1 MTDEEKKQEEVI
13 DQAPAEETAA
23 EEVKVEEIKPEEVSA
38 EETKEEVKEELKA
51 EEAPKEEEKK
61 EVDMS
66 KLSDTAVKVVEMVE
80 KMAVLELAELVKVLE
95 DKFGVSAAAPAA
107 VAVAPGA
114 TGEESAG
121 EEKSEFNINITV
133 AGSNKIGLIKAIRA
147 VTDLG
152 LKEAKDVAE
161 SLPKVIK
168 EGVKKA
174 EAEEIK
180 KTIEESG
187 ATVELQ

>member
-1 MTDEEKKQEEVI
+1 MTDEENKQEEAQEEV
-13 DQAPAEETAA
+13 QTEEVKTEEAPAPAEEVKA
-23 EEVKVEEIKPEEVSA
+23 EEPKTEEAPKEEIKEES
-38 EETKEEVKEELKA
+38 
-51 EEAPKEEEKK
+51 KEEEKK

-66 KLSDTAVKVVEMVE
+66 KLSDTAVKVVDMVE
-80 KMAVLELAELVKVLE
+80 KMSVLELAELVKVLE
-95 DKFGVSAAAPAA
+95 DKFGVSAAAPVAQVAA
-107 VAVAPGA
+107 PSAGG
-114 TGEESAG
+114 GEAKG
-121 EEKSEFNINITV
+121 EEKSEFNINITA
-133 AGSNKIGLIKAIRA
+133 AGANKIGLIKAIRA

-168 EGVKKA
+168 EKVKKE
-174 EAEEIK
+174 EAEKIK

>member
-1 MTDEEKKQEEVI
+1 MTDEEKKEEVQAEAEVS
-13 DQAPAEETAA
+13 DQTPNEEIETKVAPEK
-23 EEVKVEEIKPEEVSA
+23 EVKEEPKEEIK
-38 EETKEEVKEELKA
+38 TEEVKEE
-51 EEAPKEEEKK
+51 PK

-66 KLSDTAVKVVEMVE
+66 KLSDTAIKVVDMVE
-80 KMAVLELAELVKVLE
+80 KMSVLELAELVKVLE
-95 DKFGVSAAAPAA
+95 DKFGVSAAAP
-107 VAVAPGA
+107 VAVAAASDVGGA
-114 TGEESAG
+114 ESSE

-133 AGSNKIGLIKAIRA
+133 AGANKIGLIKAIRA
-147 VTDLG
+147 VTELG